1 MDNIRAKKHLG
12 QHFLHDDHTAQKIV
26 DGLKSECKT
35 VIEVGPGMGVLTKKL
50 VTKNIPDFYVVEIDS
65 ESVVY
70 LQEALPELTP
80 NILEADF
87 LKMDLSTIATSN
99 MAVIGNF
106 PYNISSQILFKVLDY
121 KECVDEVVGMFQK
134 EVAQRIA
141 CKPGTKEY
149 GILSVLIQAWYKV
162 EYLFSVSKGVFAPP
176 PKVESGVI
184 RLTRNKTTNL
194 DCDEK
199 LFIKVVKT
207 SFNQRRKT
215 LHNSLK
221 ALGLGTITLPERFET
236 ERPEQLS
243 VADFVE
249 LTQHISG
256 CLEKNAQEAE

>member
-12 QHFLHDDHTAQKIV
+12 QHFLHDDNTAQKIV
-26 DGLKSECKT
+26 DALKCNCQT

-70 LQEALPELTP
+70 LQEALPELSP
-80 NILEADF
+80 NILETDF
-87 LKMDLSTIATSN
+87 LKMDLSSIASSN
-99 MAVIGNF
+99 MAIIGNF

-149 GILSVLIQAWYKV
+149 GILSVLIQAWYQV
-162 EYLFSVSKGVFAPP
+162 EYLFSVSRGVFAPP

-184 RLTRNKTTNL
+184 RLTRNKTAIL
-194 DCDEK
+194 GCDEK
-199 LFIKVVKT
+199 LFVRIVKT
-207 SFNQRRKT
+207 AFNQRRKT

-221 ALGLGTITLPERFET
+221 SLGLGTITLPEKFDT

-249 LTQHISG
+249 LTRHISG
-256 CLEKNAQEAE
+256 CLEKSALG